1 MGRLKR
7 GFGDQFPPADRPV
20 HSMAVKVRE
29 DAFGWSLFLAIVVM
43 LTCWVGMAI
52 SLSGIADLPKC
63 KYGVPRCYFF
73 VQVCDDMLELGTGQ
87 QSCVWMPKQRKTEG
101 ATEDGLEQVTVPIM
115 ASCLGI
121 VPGMV
126 LVVAMIIRNERCL
139 FALIEIGKMFIAF
152 DIILL
157 VVSCM
162 QMDELTWD
170 CRWWGS
176 EHHPD
181 SDKCEGAFEKYVVG
195 TTFIFI
201 TEFLLLCGGIAYAE
215 MERKRVSDARTWVGG
230 DSTANDAVPM
240 NTRVSQPVMSQAE
253 SWAQIGDI
261 DSLADGRCR
270 RTGE

>member
-1 MGRLKR
+1 M
-7 GFGDQFPPADRPV
+7 GDQFPPADRPV

-63 KYGVPRCYFF
+63 KYGDPRCYFF
-73 VQVCDDMLELGTGQ
+73 VQVCDDMLELGTSQ

-101 ATEDGLEQVTVPIM
+101 ATEDGLEQVTVPIL

-162 QMDELTWD
+162 QMDELGTADGGDRNITPTRISARGPSRNTWSALRSSSSPSS
-170 CRWWGS
+170 C
-176 EHHPD
+176 
-181 SDKCEGAFEKYVVG
+181 CCVVG
-195 TTFIFI
+195 
-201 TEFLLLCGGIAYAE
+201 LP
-215 MERKRVSDARTWVGG
+215 MQRWS
-230 DSTANDAVPM
+230 ANGWQTRGPGLVVIPLPPM
-240 NTRVSQPVMSQAE
+240 Q
-253 SWAQIGDI
+253 
-261 DSLADGRCR
+261 CR
-270 RTGE
+270 